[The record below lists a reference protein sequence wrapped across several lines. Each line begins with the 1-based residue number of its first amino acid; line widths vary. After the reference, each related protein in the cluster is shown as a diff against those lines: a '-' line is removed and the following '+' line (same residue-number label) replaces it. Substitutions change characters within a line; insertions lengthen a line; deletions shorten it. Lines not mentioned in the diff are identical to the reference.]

1 MFDEIEKLYKFNE
14 DEWHTKED
22 IINFIQDNDLYDVLI
37 NAPANIREVFGDDI
51 RLVLELLTD
60 PEEDWTELF
69 IKIKTKYSG
78 KKVVELEDKLF
89 YKWWVTIMD
98 EVWDKLNF
106 TSEPL

>member
-14 DEWHTKED
+14 DEWHSKQD
-22 IINFIQDNDLYDVLI
+22 ILKFIKDNNLTDILI
-37 NAPANIREVFGDDI
+37 DAPSNIREVFGDDI

-78 KKVVELEDKLF
+78 KKVVKLESKLF